1 MQGMVVCAFNPSTW
15 EAEVDRSEFQARR
28 PARKSPGSQDYV
40 QTPRLKKEK
49 EIIASLRVFHYLNNT
64 LLVSIIKL
72 T

>member
-1 MQGMVVCAFNPSTW
+1 MQGMVVCAFNPSPW
-15 EAEVDRSEFQARR
+15 EAEVDRSEFQARK
-28 PARKSPGSQDYV
+28 PARESLGSQDCV

-49 EIIASLRVFHYLNNT
+49 EKVASLRVFHYLNNT

>member
-1 MQGMVVCAFNPSTW
+1 M
-15 EAEVDRSEFQARR
+15 DRSEFQARR